1 MKTLVTALTA
11 CTLVVGLSAQQTPPP
26 SQAAQPPQ
34 APQTEQKPAEVTLT
48 GCLVQGSGPAVFVFE
63 NVRKDPKSTTEP
75 AVKYMVVA
83 AAADLNIRQ
92 HLNHE
97 VRITGTPDTKVAP
110 PTSQKV
116 EEKDL
121 PKLTAKNITMVA
133 ETCTAPGR

>member
-1 MKTLVTALTA
+1 MKTLATALAA
-11 CTLVVGLSAQQTPPP
+11 CSLVVGLSAQQTPPP
-26 SQAAQPPQ
+26 GQTAPPQ
-34 APQTEQKPAEVTLT
+34 TPQTDQKPAEVTLT

-83 AAADLNIRQ
+83 SAADLNLRQ

-121 PKLTAKNITMVA
+121 PKLTAKSVTMVA